1 MPESEPEGWRRNV
14 WALALIVFVAFVGF
28 QFFSPFL
35 PLFVEELGVTDPG
48 QIALWS
54 GLLSA
59 ITPAVSGILA
69 PWFGRL
75 ADRFGRKAMM
85 MRSLVAFSVIIAA
98 MGLVRSVEQLFLA
111 RLLQGLFAGFTPMA
125 MALASMAAPRDKMP
139 TAIGMVQSA
148 QLLSVAIGP
157 AAGGYV
163 ASHFGIRYA
172 FYVTAAMCVVA
183 LVGLVFLF
191 DDMEAQAPRKA
202 GQAVPTLPLR
212 QVFGYPHFPAVMA
225 LLLVAQ
231 FLDRGL
237 SLLIPLQVARLPG
250 IGAIAATSGLIISV
264 AAVVATV
271 SANLSARLARGV
283 PVGQLLL
290 IGLLVGGPL
299 CGAMA
304 LPHSGVAL
312 LVSRALVAFCLGGAI
327 TLAYSLGGLIVPS
340 ETRGAAFGWLALG
353 VQVGAAASPLVTGA
367 IAAVSLPG
375 AFLLDWAMAW
385 AAAGLLVFGARE
397 LLSRRERTEG

>member
-1 MPESEPEGWRRNV
+1 MSESEPDGWRRNV

-48 QIALWS
+48 KIALWS

-59 ITPAVSGILA
+59 VTPAIAGALA
-69 PWFGRL
+69 PLFGRL

-85 MRSLVAFSVIIAA
+85 IRSLVAFAVIIAA
-98 MGLVRSVEQLFLA
+98 MGLVRSVQELFLA
-111 RLLQGLFAGFTPMA
+111 RVLQGLFAGFTPMA
-125 MALASMAAPRDKMP
+125 MALASTAAPRDKMP
-139 TAIGMVQSA
+139 VAIGMVQSA
-148 QLLSVAIGP
+148 QLLSTAIGP

-172 FYVTAAMCVVA
+172 FFVTAAMCVVA
-183 LVGLVFLF
+183 LIGLLFLF
-191 DDMEAQAPRKA
+191 KEVGAGAPRKS
-202 GQAVPTLPLR
+202 GEGVPSLPLR
-212 QVFGYPHFPAVMA
+212 QVLRYPHFATVIV
-225 LLLVAQ
+225 LLLIAQ

-237 SLLIPLQVARLPG
+237 GLLIPLQVTRLPDVE
-250 IGAIAATSGLIISV
+250 AVAATSGLIISV
-264 AAVVATV
+264 GAVFATI

-290 IGLLVGGPL
+290 IGLVAGGPL

-304 LPHSGVAL
+304 LPHSATAL
-312 LVSRALVAFCLGGAI
+312 LVTRALVALCLGGAI
-327 TLAYSLGGLIVPS
+327 TLAYSLGGVIVPS

-353 VQVGAAASPLVTGA
+353 VQVGAAASPLVIGA
-367 IAAVSLPG
+367 LAAISLPG
-375 AFLLDWAMAW
+375 AFIFDWALAW
-385 AAAGLLVFGARE
+385 LAAALLIFAARD
-397 LLSRRERTEG
+397 LLSRRE

>member
-35 PLFVEELGVTDPG
+35 PLFVEELGVADPG
-48 QIALWS
+48 KVALWS

-59 ITPAVSGILA
+59 ITPAVSGVLA

-85 MRSLVAFSVIIAA
+85 MRSLVAFSVIIAG
-98 MGLVRSVEQLFLA
+98 MGLVRTVEQLFLA

-183 LVGLVFLF
+183 LIGLVFLF
-191 DDMEAQAPRKA
+191 DEIEAEAPRKA
-202 GQAVPTLPLR
+202 GGAKPALPLS
-212 QVFGYPHFPAVMA
+212 QVFGYPHFAVVMA

-237 SLLIPLQVARLPG
+237 GLLIPLQVARLPG

-304 LPHSGVAL
+304 LPHSAIAL
-312 LVSRALVAFCLGGAI
+312 LVSRALVALCLGGAI

-340 ETRGAAFGWLALG
+340 ETRGAAFGW
-353 VQVGAAASPLVTGA
+353 
-367 IAAVSLPG
+367 
-375 AFLLDWAMAW
+375 
-385 AAAGLLVFGARE
+385 
-397 LLSRRERTEG
+397 